1 MPNNSAPLANSSL
14 GRPSM
19 NVVPLGAGQDVGR
32 SCILVTLG
40 GRTIMFDCGMHMG
53 FNDERRFPDFS
64 YISRTRSFDKA
75 IDCVI
80 ISHFHLDHCG
90 ALPHFTEVC
99 GYGGPVYMTQPTK
112 EVCPVLL
119 EDFRKIVAGKG
130 DGIFTSQDISNC
142 MKKVVTISMNETYK
156 HDEGFYI
163 TPYYA
168 GHVLGAA
175 MFHVVVG
182 DQSVVYTGDYNT
194 TPDKHLGPA
203 TIKCLRPDLL
213 ITEST
218 YGSVTRDCR
227 KVKEREFLKA
237 VSDCVSRGGRVLIPI
252 FALGRAQELC
262 LLLDGYWERTGLQV
276 PVYFSGGLTEKA
288 NEIYKKFISYTNE
301 TVKKK
306 IFERN
311 LFDYRHIRPFQ
322 RHYMEGD
329 GPMVLFASPGMLHS
343 GMSLKV
349 FKEWCEDERNLVI
362 IPGYCVRGTVGE
374 KVLNGAKRLDILG
387 ESREIRLGIRN
398 LAFSAHADAQGI
410 VNLVGQCSPRNVML
424 VHGEKSRMKVL
435 RRTIEERFG
444 IPTLLPPNGMLV
456 NIPSRD
462 VVKLRVRREDIAG
475 YFSPRMSKTHL
486 SLRMRLSSEKSEGCV
501 DVVECEEYVED
512 KGSGEAPGTGP

>member
-1 MPNNSAPLANSSL
+1 
-14 GRPSM
+14 M

-32 SCILVTLG
+32 SCVLVTIG

-64 YISRTRSFDKA
+64 YISKTKSFDKV

-90 ALPHFTEVC
+90 ALPYFTEVC
-99 GYGGPVYMTQPTK
+99 GYNGPIYMTLPTK

-119 EDFRKIVAGKG
+119 DDFRKIVGAKG
-130 DGIFTSQDISNC
+130 DNIFSYQDIVNC
-142 MKKVVTISMNETYK
+142 MKKVTTISMSETYK
-156 HDEGFYI
+156 HDEDFYI

-182 DQSVVYTGDYNT
+182 DQSVVYTGDYST

-203 TIKCLRPDLL
+203 SIKCVRPDLL

-218 YGSVTRDCR
+218 YGSITRDCR
-227 KVKEREFLKA
+227 RVKEREFLKA
-237 VSDCVSRGGRVLIPI
+237 ISDCIARGGRVLIPI

-262 LLLDGYWERTGLQV
+262 LLLDGYWERTGLEV
-276 PVYFSGGLTEKA
+276 PVYFSSGLTEKA

-311 LFDYRHIRPFQ
+311 VFEYKHIKPFQ
-322 RHYMEGD
+322 KYYLDNE

-343 GMSLKV
+343 GMSLRM
-349 FKEWCEDERNLVI
+349 FKEWCEDEKNLVI
-362 IPGYCVRGTVGE
+362 IPGYCVRGTIGE
-374 KVLNGAKRLDILG
+374 KVLNGAKRLEILG
-387 ESREIRLGIRN
+387 EEKDIRIEIKN
-398 LAFSAHADAQGI
+398 LSFSAHADAQGI
-410 VNLVGQCSPRNVML
+410 LNVIEQCSPRNVML
-424 VHGEKSRMKVL
+424 VHGERSRMKQL
-435 RRTIEERFG
+435 KRSIEERFG
-444 IPTLLPPNGMLV
+444 IPTFLPPNGTLI
-456 NIPSRD
+456 NIPLKSTVNLRIRKESISR
-462 VVKLRVRREDIAG
+462 
-475 YFSPRMSKTHL
+475 YFRPNLSKSTV
-486 SLRMRLSSEKSEGCV
+486 SLRMKLSSEKKRNFINVV
-501 DVVECEEYVED
+501 DCEDYIED
-512 KGSGEAPGTGP
+512 ST